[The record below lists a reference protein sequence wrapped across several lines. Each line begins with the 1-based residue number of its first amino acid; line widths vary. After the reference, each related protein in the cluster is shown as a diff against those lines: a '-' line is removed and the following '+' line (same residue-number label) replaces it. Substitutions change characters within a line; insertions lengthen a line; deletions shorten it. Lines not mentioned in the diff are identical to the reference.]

1 MGIALYEV
9 PWKNFDPQKYQQPT
23 QDFIFYPI
31 SKEHMFL
38 DLVLFYLPDLQNL
51 LLLFLSLLLVAVP
64 KHIGPEAC
72 SNSLIY
78 YLYNSIILF
87 IAKIIKKTQILN
99 PKEENLIKYVGF
111 WKNMCD

>member
-1 MGIALYEV
+1 MCR
-9 PWKNFDPQKYQQPT
+9 
-23 QDFIFYPI
+23 
-31 SKEHMFL
+31 

-64 KHIGPEAC
+64 KHMGPEVC

-78 YLYNSIILF
+78 YLHNSIILF

-99 PKEENLIKYVGF
+99 PKEENLINLLIFERKYV
-111 WKNMCD
+111 